1 MPEDTRTRCF
11 GSPDDPLMMS
21 YHDNEWGVPV
31 HDDRKQFEFLCLESM
46 QSGLSWKTI
55 LDKREN
61 FRIAFSN
68 FDPVKVSAYTEADI
82 ERLMSDAG
90 IVRNRRKIE
99 AIVNN
104 AHRFLEVQKEFGSFD
119 RYIWQFTGYETL
131 RRDHE
136 HIPAQTPESE
146 ALAKDLRARGFKF
159 MGPIVVYSHMQATGQ
174 VNDHHPTCFRA
185 PNSRDKDCPTLSL
198 SYVPTLRSYGH
209 LR

>member
-1 MPEDTRTRCF
+1 MPDHQQTRCF

-21 YHDNEWGVPV
+21 YHDNEWGIPF

-61 FRIAFSN
+61 FRKAFAN
-68 FDPVKVSAYTEADI
+68 FDPEKVATFTDVDI
-82 ERLMSDAG
+82 QRLLSDAG
-90 IVRNRRKIE
+90 IIRNRRKIE
-99 AIVNN
+99 AIINN
-104 AHRFLEVQKEFGSFD
+104 ARRFLEVQREFGSFD
-119 RYIWQFTGYETL
+119 AYIWQFTGNKVL

-136 HIPAQTPESE
+136 TMPAQTPESE
-146 ALAKDLRARGFKF
+146 TLSKDLKARGFKF

-185 PNSRDKDCPTLSL
+185 PKP
-198 SYVPTLRSYGH
+198 
-209 LR
+209 

>member
-1 MPEDTRTRCF
+1 MPDDTRTRCF
-11 GSPDDPLMMS
+11 GSPEDPLMMS
-21 YHDNEWGVPV
+21 YHDNEWGIPV

-61 FRIAFSN
+61 FRKAFSS
-68 FDPVKVSAYTEADI
+68 FDPVKVAAYTDADI

-104 AHRFLEVQKEFGSFD
+104 ARRFLEVQKEFGAFD
-119 RYIWQFTGYETL
+119 RYIWQFTGHETL

-136 HIPAQTPESE
+136 RMLAQTPESE
-146 ALAKDLRARGFKF
+146 ALSKDLRARGFKF

-185 PNSRDKDCPTLSL
+185 PEQEN
-198 SYVPTLRSYGH
+198 
-209 LR
+209 